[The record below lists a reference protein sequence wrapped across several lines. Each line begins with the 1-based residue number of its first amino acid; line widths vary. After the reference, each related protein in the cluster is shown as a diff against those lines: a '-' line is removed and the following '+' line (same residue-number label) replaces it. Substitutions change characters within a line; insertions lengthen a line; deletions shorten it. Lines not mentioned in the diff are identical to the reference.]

1 MDKIYD
7 PFPRRLLLLPRGRL
21 WVDLPSQER
30 HGAPF
35 NVQSSCV
42 LLLLG
47 IPATVVR
54 SYPMATTRKQQH
66 QSRSNLNSLC
76 HVSSRWASGAR
87 ATLFLMILSLSSPS
101 LDPNSQ
107 DAALQCGCACHYV
120 RQRIR
125 LSSLCK
131 PFSQRFALDGPI
143 VANMC
148 SLVNQ
153 HHCFSASHIISD
165 SDTVLEREP
174 RQPSG
179 PLRDIVTTAKS

>member
-1 MDKIYD
+1 MG
-7 PFPRRLLLLPRGRL
+7 RLAFTRTTRSSFQRPVLLCAALAWDSCYRSTLLPNGHN
-21 WVDLPSQER
+21 SE
-30 HGAPF
+30 AAA
-35 NVQSSCV
+35 S
-42 LLLLG
+42 
-47 IPATVVR
+47 IPLE
-54 SYPMATTRKQQH
+54 
-66 QSRSNLNSLC
+66 LNSPC
-76 HVSSRWASGAR
+76 HVSPRWASGAR

-131 PFSQRFALDGPI
+131 PFNQRFALDGPI